1 MNRMYLVGVALA
13 AAVAAQAQVTSSVTG
28 RVGTPLTQGATTIT
42 GSVDPQAALAG
53 NQSPAADPVLDVS
66 LPKQDFE
73 PGETIVLTTHL
84 HTRAGADVD
93 GDVHV
98 MDTTARNDGHTQMKQ
113 HPMVK
118 AQPKGHGRHT
128 VVLDNTPGEH
138 TIAVES
144 DAVVNGNSLHRM
156 TSHYYVVA
164 TGKVKVLGVDKVST
178 TVDGMLVVPVKVV
191 STEREY
197 VSVQGVLASGNT
209 AVAQAKVGV
218 QLDKGA
224 TTVPLTFRLADL
236 VEPGPYRLVNVV
248 AMMGSD
254 LGPELAAAPGTVG
267 QPFNVAGG
275 GHGHEPPPLR
285 NERGEVV
292 GGPYGDPNTPP
303 VDAFAPRPED
313 DPPQPRQLP

>member
-1 MNRMYLVGVALA
+1 MNRMYLIGVVLV
-13 AAVAAQAQVTSSVTG
+13 AAVAAPAQVTSSVTG

-73 PGETIVLTTHL
+73 PGELIVLSTHV
-84 HTRAGADVD
+84 HTLGGADVD
-93 GDVHV
+93 GDVYV
-98 MDTTARNDGHTQMKQ
+98 QDTTTLSGGKRRL
-113 HPMVK
+113 HPSVK
-118 AQPKGHGRHT
+118 AQTKGRGRHT
-128 VVLDNTPGEH
+128 LVLDNTPGEH
-138 TIAVES
+138 MLGINS
-144 DAVVNGNSLHRM
+144 DAVIGGNSVHRT

-164 TGKVKVLGVDKVST
+164 TGKVKVLGIDKVST
-178 TVDGMLVVPVKVV
+178 TANGMVVVPVKVV

-254 LGPELAAAPGTVG
+254 LGPELAAAPGAVG

-313 DPPQPRQLP
+313 APPQPPQLP